1 MGYKLINTSPK
12 KVTKYLFIYFKVL
25 FCQKSVIKFKNACYT
40 NPHIHCM
47 DNSSGPHL
55 KAWCCNR
62 MATIARQPGEF
73 FPPKYSTIS
82 YMQYYKVE
90 VFRYHRK
97 QATKSQTI

>member
-47 DNSSGPHL
+47 DNSSGLHL

-62 MATIARQPGEF
+62 MDWLPLQQGSLGNSFLLNILQSVISSIA
-73 FPPKYSTIS
+73 KW
-82 YMQYYKVE
+82 KCLD
-90 VFRYHRK
+90 
-97 QATKSQTI
+97 ATKSQTI